1 MGKYLIDNNVIS
13 NYFSRIYSPK
23 ATEFLSEIID
33 EIPNISIITQ
43 IEALSW
49 VNVDKSKEEII
60 NEFINDSNI
69 IGLDTFVVSRCV
81 KIRRSRKIKTPDAII
96 AATAI
101 ENGFILIT
109 SDSDFLNIPDLELID
124 PKKL

>member
-13 NYFSRIYSPK
+13 NYFSRFYSPK

-49 VNVDKSKEEII
+49 VNVDKSKE
-60 NEFINDSNI
+60 
-69 IGLDTFVVSRCV
+69 
-81 KIRRSRKIKTPDAII
+81 
-96 AATAI
+96 
-101 ENGFILIT
+101 
-109 SDSDFLNIPDLELID
+109 
-124 PKKL
+124 

>member
-49 VNVDKSKEEII
+49 VNVDKSKEVII

-69 IGLDTFVVSRCV
+69 ISLDTFVVSRCV

-109 SDSDFLNIPDLELID
+109 SDSDFLNIPDLKLID